1 MNNQTPIT
9 KEQFDAYEQVRR
21 SGVTNMFDTRMVAEL
36 SGLEKETILE
46 IMQNYGTLKEQ
57 YQPE

>member
-9 KEQFDAYEQVRR
+9 KEQFGAYEQVRQ
-21 SGVTNMFDTRMVAEL
+21 SGATNMFDTRMVAEL